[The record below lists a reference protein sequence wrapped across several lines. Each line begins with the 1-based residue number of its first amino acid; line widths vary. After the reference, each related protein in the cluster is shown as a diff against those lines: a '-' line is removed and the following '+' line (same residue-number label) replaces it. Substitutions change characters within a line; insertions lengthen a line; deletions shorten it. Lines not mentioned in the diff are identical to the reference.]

1 MTFHR
6 NQVHLYLDT
15 ILKYDWVIST
25 SFFISIFFQK
35 FEKKTVTGLEI
46 KSKCHF
52 SIESATKTFESKQGS
67 LKLDTIAVIYMSDI
81 QALMF
86 GDVSCYQPCSKL

>member
-25 SFFISIFFQK
+25 SFFISNFFQK
-35 FEKKTVTGLEI
+35 FEKKNATGLEI

-52 SIESATKTFESKQGS
+52 SIESATKH
-67 LKLDTIAVIYMSDI
+67 LKASR
-81 QALMF
+81 AA
-86 GDVSCYQPCSKL
+86 